1 MIAGENTVC
10 LLQKSQYG
18 EKNGIFRK
26 SSGFAGN
33 LHTVHGHARPVRTK
47 TDAFCT
53 PAGQIGNDFLCRWKC
68 LYALEKS
75 GSAHPILFP
84 QKSLLCAGSFAIF
97 GIYAEN
103 SRKQYNDSM
112 KHAVLQ
118 VRSRTFSDELLI
130 QNARNRRNTDS
141 AKAPYHPSRRPAK

>member
-1 MIAGENTVC
+1 MPCVCCRNHNTAKKTVFSGKV
-10 LLQKSQYG
+10 LVLQ
-18 EKNGIFRK
+18 
-26 SSGFAGN
+26 GN
-33 LHTVHGHARPVRTK
+33 LHTVHGHDRPVRTK
-47 TDAFCT
+47 TDVFCT
-53 PAGQIGNDFLCRWKC
+53 PAGQIGNAFLCRWKC
-68 LYALEKS
+68 LYALENG

-84 QKSLLCAGSFAIF
+84 QKSLLCAGSSAIF
-97 GIYAEN
+97 GIYAEI